1 MNNIDWRL
9 CLVADVEAAGER
21 DLCPIVAE
29 ALAGGITLLQLRA
42 KKLDTRPFLDLALDL
57 LPLVRSA
64 GVPLIINDRVDIAL
78 ASGADGVHLGQND
91 MPPAAA
97 RKLLGNN
104 KIIGISANTVEEAA
118 AAEAGGADYI
128 GLSPVFGTPSKTD
141 TDPPMGL
148 SGIRRLTDAVTI
160 PGIAIGGINRDNAA
174 DVFSAGAAGIAVIS
188 AIMSAEDVREA
199 AAELRQIVESARA
212 PYSL

>member
-188 AIMSAEDVREA
+188 AIMGAEDVKEA
-199 AAELRQIVESARA
+199 AAELRQIAESARV

>member
-188 AIMSAEDVREA
+188 AIMGAEDIRAA
-199 AAELRQIVESARA
+199 AAELRQIAESDRA
-212 PYSL
+212 PFSL

>member
-188 AIMSAEDVREA
+188 AIMGAEDVREA

-212 PYSL
+212 PFSL

>member
-9 CLVADVEAAGER
+9 CFVADVEAARER
-21 DLCPIVAE
+21 DLRPIVAE

-78 ASGADGVHLGQND
+78 ASGADGVHLGRND

-104 KIIGISANTVEEAA
+104 KIIGISANSAEEAA

-128 GLSPVFGTPSKTD
+128 GLSPIFGTPSKTD
-141 TDPPMGL
+141 TDPPIGL
-148 SGIRRLTDAVTI
+148 SGIRRLTNAVTI

-188 AIMSAEDVREA
+188 AIMGAEDVREA

-212 PYSL
+212 PFSL